1 MSNTVA
7 NIDYGQDIVK
17 RGDMKFLLTGLVL
30 IILWVIATFV
40 VNIAT
45 GWVHAPLAVGTVL
58 IAIGIVVSGEQGA
71 RS

>member
-1 MSNTVA
+1 
-7 NIDYGQDIVK
+7 
-17 RGDMKFLLTGLVL
+17 MKFLLTGLVL

-71 RS
+71 KIGGNKESGERGAGSGK